1 MQFVDLPDKFSD
13 GPLIKPETSPQAY
26 ETATPACPSLLTAAA
41 LLFCLWFKRAPVE
54 PTQSQDSINLQR

>member
-26 ETATPACPSLLTAAA
+26 ETATPACPSLLTARPSYS
-41 LLFCLWFKRAPVE
+41 FVVQESSC
-54 PTQSQDSINLQR
+54 